1 MPYDAKQ
8 STLKAPFERRGHG
21 LHTGREAV
29 LRAVPA
35 APGTGYVFKRTDLP
49 GRPSV
54 KADLRHVTA
63 TERGTVVTDGAASA
77 ATIEH
82 LLGAVYGLG
91 VDNVVFEISG
101 PEVPILDGSG
111 RDWALAVMGAG
122 LQRQDA
128 DREFFHV
135 AAFEHV
141 NGAKRLQAGP
151 SERFEVSY
159 RVDYQHPALGK
170 QELSLTLDP
179 EAFLAQVAP
188 ARTFCFEHEVEALRK
203 AGLIQG
209 GSLDCALVVGE
220 HGVLNPPVRFQDE
233 FVRHKV
239 LDFFGDLALSGRR
252 YRGSFSLDRAGHGFH
267 VEAVKALLSAQDGRP
282 QGGKPVSDP
291 RAEFT
296 LPMDVMAIQALLP
309 HRPPFLLLDR
319 VTALEP
325 KAKATGWKNVTV
337 NEWFFQGHFPGH
349 PIYPGV
355 LIVEGLA
362 QCGGILIMKS
372 YVETQGKL
380 TYFMSIDNCRFRRP
394 VRPGDVLRYE
404 LEILK
409 VKGPVSRL
417 KGVAFVGE
425 EVAAEAELMCMS
437 VAPDAKA

>member
-1 MPYDAKQ
+1 MQA
-8 STLKAPFERRGHG
+8 TLKAPFERHGHG
-21 LHTGREAV
+21 LHTGREAL
-29 LRAVPA
+29 LRALPA
-35 APGTGYVFKRTDLP
+35 PAGTGFVFKRTDLP
-49 GRPSV
+49 GQPTV
-54 KADLRHVTA
+54 KADLKHVTA

-91 VDNVVFEISG
+91 VDNVLFEISG

-111 RDWALAVMGAG
+111 RDWAAAVQEAG
-122 LQRQDA
+122 IQRQDA
-128 DREFFHV
+128 ARDFFHV
-135 AAFEHV
+135 KAFEHSA
-141 NGAKRLQAGP
+141 GLKRMQASP
-151 SERFEVSY
+151 SERFEVLY
-159 RVDYQHPALGK
+159 RIDYEHPALGK
-170 QELSLTLDP
+170 QSLSLDMEP
-179 EAFLAQVAP
+179 GAFLAQVAP

-203 AGLIQG
+203 AGLIKG

-220 HGVLNPPVRFQDE
+220 KGVLNPPVRFDDE

-239 LDFFGDLALSGRR
+239 LDFMGDLALSGRR
-252 YRGSFSLDRAGHGFH
+252 FRGSFTLDRAGHGFH
-267 VEAVKALLSAQDGRP
+267 VEAVKELLKTQDGKP
-282 QGGKPVSDP
+282 QGGKTVSVQDP
-291 RAEFT
+291 AAFT
-296 LPMDVMAIQALLP
+296 LPMDVTTIQSLLP
-309 HRPPFLLLDR
+309 HRPPFLLLDKL
-319 VTALEP
+319 TALEP
-325 KAKATGWKNVTV
+325 KLKATGWKNVTI

-362 QCGGILIMKS
+362 QCGGVLIMKS
-372 YVETQGKL
+372 YPETQGKL

-417 KGVAFVGE
+417 KGVAYVGDE
-425 EVAAEAELMCMS
+425 AAAEAELMCMS